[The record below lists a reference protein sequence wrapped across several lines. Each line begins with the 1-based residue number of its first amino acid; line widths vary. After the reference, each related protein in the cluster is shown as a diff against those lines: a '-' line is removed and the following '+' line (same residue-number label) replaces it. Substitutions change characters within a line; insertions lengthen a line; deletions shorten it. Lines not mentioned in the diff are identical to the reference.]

1 MRCLLKFTTV
11 LVLVVGSAF
20 SITTVAE
27 ARNSSL
33 SDGEVFTACNNP
45 FNASACQ
52 AQDPPVNDTPN
63 SGGGGGAY

>member
-11 LVLVVGSAF
+11 LVLVVGSVF

-27 ARNSSL
+27 ARSS
-33 SDGEVFTACNNP
+33 SIGDEVVTACNNP